1 MPTAIVIIGAG
12 VSGLT
17 SALLLSKSK
26 GNAVTIVAKHMPGD
40 YHIEYASPWA
50 GANVLPMADRE
61 NSRWE
66 RRTWPELKR
75 LAEHVPEAGIH
86 FQGKAFA
93 ANPLK
98 FARWQ
103 LTRDPWYAAVLPD
116 FRELHPDELVPG
128 HESGCEFTS
137 VCINTATYLQWLLGQ
152 CLRNGVVVRRAVLAD
167 ISEAGA
173 MSHTG
178 AAPASVIII
187 NATGLGSLK
196 LGGVRD
202 LTMLPV
208 RGQTVLVRNECHPM
222 ITTSGTDDGDVEVL
236 YIMQRAGG
244 GGTILGGTFDPD
256 NWAAEPD
263 PNISIRIMRRAI
275 EVCPNLTGGKGID
288 GLSIIRHGV
297 GLRPYRRDGARI
309 ETEVTADGLRI
320 VHNYGHAGW
329 GYQASYGCAERVV
342 ELVNELRMDAGEQLV
357 GDFKLLS
364 TDESEIPPGLW
375 NFAVDIATGRHALS
389 SLVVPAL
396 WLLDAAL
403 CCLIIWRV
411 PYTEIDWVAYMEQV
425 DQFLSGERDYA
436 RIEGGTG
443 PLVYPAAH
451 VYIYSG
457 LYYMTDSGKNILL
470 AQKIF
475 AVLYLATL
483 ALVMLC
489 YRYAKVEWLATRLN
503 AAHHSKLE
511 LQAPPYLAV
520 LLILSKRLHSVFILR
535 CFNDCFAVFFLWLA
549 IFFLQRRSWTLGAL
563 AYSWGLG
570 VKMSL
575 LLVLPALAVV
585 LFLGRGFRG
594 SLLVAWQMALFQ
606 LVIAVPFLAA
616 DWKAYLGR
624 AFELSRQFKFEW
636 TVNWRMLGE
645 QAFISTSFS
654 VALLA
659 AHAAA
664 LVIFIATRWMK
675 PAGWPL
681 SAMIPPLLHG
691 QAPLA
696 PREELAAS
704 RRVTPEYIMTTVLSA
719 NIIGLLFAR
728 SLHYQFYAYLYWSEP
743 YLLWKASRR
752 PLLVGSLWLAQEWA
766 WNVFPSTA
774 VSSSVVVGV
783 LTTIVVMVYFGIA
796 EEDDLGAPNML
807 IEGKNE

>member
-1 MPTAIVIIGAG
+1 MPTAIVVIGAG

-26 GNAVTIVAKHMPGD
+26 GNAVTVVAKHMPGD

-50 GANVLPMADRE
+50 GANVLPRVY
-61 NSRWE
+61 
-66 RRTWPELKR
+66 RRDKDLQQPDHLVLKDS
-75 LAEHVPEAGIH
+75 L
-86 FQGKAFA
+86 FD
-93 ANPLK
+93 
-98 FARWQ
+98 
-103 LTRDPWYAAVLPD
+103 RDPWYAAVLPD

-152 CLRNGVVVRRAVLAD
+152 CLRNGVVVRRAVLD
-167 ISEAGA
+167 DVSEAGA
-173 MSHTG
+173 MSYTG
-178 AAPASVIII
+178 AAPASVIIV

-236 YIMQRAGG
+236 YLMQRAGG

-256 NWAAEPD
+256 NWASEPD
-263 PNISIRIMRRAI
+263 PNIAIRIMTRAV
-275 EVCPNLTGGKGID
+275 EVCPNLAGGKGID

-309 ETEVTADGLRI
+309 ETEITADGLRI

-342 ELVNELRMDAGEQLV
+342 ELVNEIQKEAD
-357 GDFKLLS
+357 
-364 TDESEIPPGLW
+364 
-375 NFAVDIATGRHALS
+375 
-389 SLVVPAL
+389 
-396 WLLDAAL
+396 
-403 CCLIIWRV
+403 
-411 PYTEIDWVAYMEQV
+411 TEIDWVAYMEQV
-425 DQFLSGERDYA
+425 DQFLSGERRYA

-451 VYIYSG
+451 VYTYSA
-457 LYYMTDSGKNILL
+457 LYYMTDGGKNILL
-470 AQKIF
+470 AQRIF
-475 AVLYLATL
+475 AVLYLTTL

-489 YRYAKVEWLATRLN
+489 YRRAK
-503 AAHHSKLE
+503 
-511 LQAPPYLAV
+511 APPYLIV

-549 IFFLQRRSWTLGAL
+549 IFFLQRRCWTFGAL

-575 LLVLPALAVV
+575 LLVLPALAVI
-585 LFLGRGFRG
+585 LFLGRGFGG
-594 SLLVAWQMALFQ
+594 SLLVAWQMALLQ

-616 DWKAYLGR
+616 DWRAYLGR

-645 QAFISTSFS
+645 QAFLSTSFS

-659 AHAAA
+659 AHATV
-664 LVIFIATRWMK
+664 LVIFIAMRWMK
-675 PAGWPL
+675 PAERSL
-681 SAMIPPLLHG
+681 SAMISPLLYG
-691 QAPLA
+691 QAPLT

-704 RRVTPEYIMTTVLSA
+704 RRVTPEYVMTTVLSA
-719 NIIGLLFAR
+719 NVIGLLFAR
-728 SLHYQFYAYLYWSEP
+728 SLHYQFYAYLYWSAP
-743 YLLWKASRR
+743 YLLWKASRH

-766 WNVFPSTA
+766 WNVFPSTTA
-774 VSSSVVVGV
+774 SSSVVVGV
-783 LTTIVVMVYFGIA
+783 LAVTVVMVFFGVA
-796 EEDDLGAPNML
+796 EGNVSGAQSRL
-807 IEGKNE
+807 IEGKNK

>member
-1 MPTAIVIIGAG
+1 MPNAVVVIGAG

-75 LAEHVPEAGIH
+75 LAEQVPEAGIH
-86 FQGKAFA
+86 FQSKALA

-103 LTRDPWYAAVLPD
+103 LTRGRQPRDLQQPDHLVLKDSLFDRDPWYAAVLPD

-152 CLRNGVVVRRAVLAD
+152 CLRNGVVVRRAVLSD
-167 ISEAGA
+167 ISEAGLL
-173 MSHTG
+173 SHTG
-178 AAPASVIII
+178 APPTSVIVV

-222 ITTSGTDDGDVEVL
+222 ITTSGTDDGDVETIYL
-236 YIMQRAGG
+236 MQRAGG

-263 PNISIRIMRRAI
+263 PNTAIRIMRRAI
-275 EVCPNLTGGKGID
+275 EVCPNLAGGKGID

-297 GLRPYRRDGARI
+297 GLRPYRRDGVRI
-309 ETEVTADGLRI
+309 ENEVTADGLRI

-329 GYQASYGCAERVV
+329 GYQGSYGLTMPRLQA
-342 ELVNELRMDAGEQLV
+342 L
-357 GDFKLLS
+357 
-364 TDESEIPPGLW
+364 GLW
-375 NFAVDIATGRHALS
+375 HFAVDIASGRHALS
-389 SLVVPAL
+389 NLVAPSL

-470 AQKIF
+470 AQQIF
-475 AVLYLATL
+475 AGLYLGTL

-489 YRYAKVEWLATRLN
+489 YRYAK
-503 AAHHSKLE
+503 
-511 LQAPPYLAV
+511 APPYLAV

-535 CFNDCFAVFFLWLA
+535 CFNDCFAVFFLWLT
-549 IFFLQRRSWTLGAL
+549 IFFLQRRYWVLGAL

-575 LLVLPALAVV
+575 LLVLPAVAVV
-585 LFLGRGFRG
+585 LFLGRGFGR
-594 SLLVAWQMALFQ
+594 SLLAAWQMALLQ
-606 LVIAVPFLAA
+606 LIIAVPFLAA

-645 QAFISTSFS
+645 QVFLSTSFS
-654 VALLA
+654 VSLLA
-659 AHAAA
+659 AHAVV

-675 PAGWPL
+675 PAERPL
-681 SAMIPPLLHG
+681 SAMIPPLLRG
-691 QAPLA
+691 QAPLT
-696 PREELAAS
+696 PREEIAAS
-704 RRVTPEYIMTTVLSA
+704 RRVTPEYVMTTVLSA

-728 SLHYQFYAYLYWSEP
+728 SLHYQFYAYLYWSAP
-743 YLLWKASRR
+743 YLLWKTSRH
-752 PLLVGSLWLAQEWA
+752 PLLCGSLWLAQEWA
-766 WNVFPSTA
+766 WNVFPSTVA
-774 VSSSVVVGV
+774 SSSVVVGV
-783 LTTIVVMVYFGIA
+783 LTTIVVLVYLGVA
-796 EEDDLGAPNML
+796 EEDDSDSPSKV
-807 IEGKNE
+807 IESKNE